1 MKRCLLRFDPKYL
14 VSTFV
19 LSTKLRIETPT
30 TVSRLTSTVP
40 SAIAVLEIN
49 GPSALDYAKRCWRP
63 NQGDNNLQINAI
75 RFGFTRCDGLEQG
88 ESIVICRTGECR
100 VEIHC
105 HGGRMASDAILRKL
119 VLCGALEQPA
129 NLGRF
134 VRSTDEIA
142 FEAQQDL
149 LLATTLRTTSILLD
163 QFRGS
168 LGLELD
174 TIKSMMIAG
183 NTAEAIR
190 RLTQLNARAELGR
203 HLIEPWQVVLAGPP
217 NSGKSSLLNMLL
229 GYSRAIVHEQAG
241 TTRDLLEERSS
252 FDGWPIELVDGA
264 GIRTATDAIES
275 TGIEQTLQRIA
286 TADCTL
292 LLVDRV
298 TGWTQ
303 THDQILNHC
312 SGSVV
317 LVNTKS
323 DLTRVGDHERLNS
336 IPDSITMR
344 VDTSSVTGD
353 GVKELMNS
361 VVSILVPQPLLPG
374 HPVPFRQRHRD
385 MIKDLI
391 RRAADR

>member
-1 MKRCLLRFDPKYL
+1 M
-14 VSTFV
+14 
-19 LSTKLRIETPT
+19 STKNPNDTPT
-30 TVSRLTSTVP
+30 TVSRLTSSVP

-49 GPSALDYAKRCWRP
+49 GASALDFAKRCWRP
-63 NQGDNNLQINAI
+63 NQGDNTLRINAI

-119 VLCGALEQPA
+119 VSCGAIEQPA
-129 NLGRF
+129 NLRGL

-142 FEAQQDL
+142 SEAQQDL

-174 TIKSMMIAG
+174 TIKSMLIAS
-183 NTAEAIR
+183 NTAEATR
-190 RLTQLNARAELGR
+190 RLTQLNTRSELGR
-203 HLIEPWQVVLAGPP
+203 HLIEPWRVVLAGPP
-217 NSGKSSLLNMLL
+217 NSGKSSLLNRLL

-264 GIRTATDAIES
+264 GIRTATDAIEAI
-275 TGIEQTLQRIA
+275 GIEQTLQRIA

-292 LLVDRV
+292 LLVDRT

-303 THDQILNHC
+303 AHDQILDHC
-312 SGSVV
+312 SGRVV

-323 DLTRVGDHERLNS
+323 DLNRVGVNVQLGH
-336 IPDSITMR
+336 IPQPITMR

-353 GVKELMNS
+353 GLKELMNS
-361 VVSILVPQPLLPG
+361 VVSMLVPQPLLPG
-374 HPVPFRQRHRD
+374 DPVPFRQRHRD

-391 RRAADR
+391 TAVQ

>member
-1 MKRCLLRFDPKYL
+1 M
-14 VSTFV
+14 
-19 LSTKLRIETPT
+19 STKNPNDTPT
-30 TVSRLTSTVP
+30 TVTRLTSTVP

-49 GPSALDYAKRCWRP
+49 GPSALDFSKRCWRP
-63 NQGDNNLQINAI
+63 NQGDNNLQIDAI
-75 RFGFTRCDGLEQG
+75 RFGFTRSDDLEQG

-119 VLCGALEQPA
+119 VSCGAIEQPA
-129 NLGRF
+129 NLRAF

-142 FEAQQDL
+142 SEAQQDL

-174 TIKSMMIAG
+174 TIKSMRIVG
-183 NTAEAIR
+183 NTAEATR
-190 RLTQLNARAELGR
+190 RLNQLNARTDLGR
-203 HLIEPWQVVLAGPP
+203 HLIEPWRVVLAGPP

-264 GIRTATDAIES
+264 GIRTATDAIEA
-275 TGIEQTLQRIA
+275 TGIEQTLQSIA

-292 LLVDRV
+292 LLVDRT

-303 THDQILNHC
+303 THDQIQAHS
-312 SGSVV
+312 SGRVV

-323 DLTRVGDHERLNS
+323 DLNTGEANATDSPNSS
-336 IPDSITMR
+336 IPESITIK
-344 VDTSSVTGD
+344 VDTSSVTGN
-353 GVKELMNS
+353 GLKELMNT
-361 VVSILVPQPLLPG
+361 VVSVLVPQLLLPG
-374 HPVPFRQRHRD
+374 DPVPFRQRHRD

-391 RRAADR
+391 AAAQ